1 MSVNSLSSFKE
12 TKVAY
17 NLVLCNYIALDIWND
32 FGGEAVG
39 SKKQQ
44 SIGKNSFYSNTP

>member
-17 NLVLCNYIALDIWND
+17 NLVLYNLVALQ
-32 FGGEAVG
+32 FTV
-39 SKKQQ
+39 
-44 SIGKNSFYSNTP
+44 